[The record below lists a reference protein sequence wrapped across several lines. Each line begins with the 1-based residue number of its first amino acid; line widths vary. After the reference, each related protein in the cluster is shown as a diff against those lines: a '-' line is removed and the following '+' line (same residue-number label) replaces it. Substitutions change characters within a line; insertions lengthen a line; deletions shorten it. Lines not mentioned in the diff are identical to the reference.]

1 MSHTPQP
8 YFDPEAKEAAQAT
21 KEAVDSGASAVQ
33 DAVDQA
39 KNAVDDKVNDSSEPK
54 KTCRAIIDTLS
65 QEADKVKACA
75 TSAAK
80 KVASEA
86 ERAADSAKDLAKKT
100 ADNLNEEFK
109 DPAVSTTVLF
119 TVLTASAASTYLSQ
133 QHKQGALTPLAASVV
148 VLGTAAIAFAEYWG
162 VKAYFDRKS
171 K

>member
-1 MSHTPQP
+1 MSQVHQP
-8 YFDPEAKEAAQAT
+8 YFDPEAKDVAEAT
-21 KEAVDSGASAVQ
+21 KEAVDASASAAQ
-33 DAVDQA
+33 DAA
-39 KNAVDDKVNDSSEPK
+39 KDAKDGEEPK
-54 KTCRAIIDTLS
+54 KACRAFMDTLS
-65 QEADKVKACA
+65 EEADKVKACA

-86 ERAADSAKDLAKKT
+86 ERAADSARDLAKKT

-133 QHKQGALTPLAASVV
+133 QHKQGNLTALQVSVV
-148 VLGTAAIAFAEYWG
+148 VLSTAAIAFAEYWG